1 MGTVTASY
9 TAGTLDKMLQ
19 MTAGLLTEYD
29 LKQGVYSSSTVY
41 VGGGTESSSRS
52 GATIT
57 RETSLTNN
65 TEATIDVDGS
75 IIRIYDSG
83 APAYVTLASSST
95 PSGVSD
101 PWENEGV
108 FKCKISLTFT
118 R

>member
-1 MGTVTASY
+1 MGTFTASY
-9 TAGTLDKMLQ
+9 TTGTLGKMLQ
-19 MTAGLLTEYD
+19 MAAGLLTEYD
-29 LKQGVYSSSTVY
+29 LQQGVFSGITVY
-41 VGGGTESSSRS
+41 TSGSDSSSRS

-75 IIRIYDSG
+75 IIQIYDSG
-83 APAYVTLASSST
+83 TSAYVTLASSST

-101 PWENEGV
+101 PWEDDGV

>member
-29 LKQGVYSSSTVY
+29 LELGVYSSSTIY
-41 VGGGTESSSRS
+41 VDGTDSSSRS

-95 PSGVSD
+95 PGGVSD
-101 PWENEGV
+101 PWEDEGV

>member
-9 TAGTLDKMLQ
+9 TAGTLSKMLQ
-19 MTAGLLTEYD
+19 MAAGLLTEYD
-29 LKQGVYSSSTVY
+29 LEQGVYSGITVY
-41 VGGGTESSSRS
+41 VDGTDSSSRS

-57 RETSLTNN
+57 RETSLIND

-75 IIRIYDSG
+75 IIRIYDFGTS
-83 APAYVTLASSST
+83 AYVTLASSST
-95 PSGVSD
+95 PGGVSD
-101 PWENEGV
+101 PWYDDGV